1 MEDGVPI
8 KDYPD
13 YLIYRDGRV
22 WSKKTNKYLKH
33 GTTLLGYK
41 NIELFNDKG
50 HKRKAIH
57 RLVAE
62 AYIPNPNNYP
72 QINHKDENPANN
84 DVSNLEWCTAYY
96 NMHYGEGAKTRH
108 KKIDYSK
115 PVFKEIAYK
124 NSMALRRPLLM
135 YTKDFVLVGEFESGA
150 EASRQTGIYITSI
163 TRAAKKEHLKAGGY
177 YWRYKNREE

>member
-33 GTTLLGYK
+33 GTTQLGYK

-115 PVFKEIAYK
+115 PVYKEIAYK

-135 YTKDFVLVGEFESGA
+135 YTKDFVLVSEFESGA
-150 EASRQTGIYITSI
+150 EASRQTGIYITNI